1 MFSRVHFVLGAAF
14 SLAGIPLVGRGDE
27 PPAAPTEPPE
37 PEPSPQPAA
46 QAASPKP
53 RPAKKPHVH
62 GPNGVVRLPEH
73 RPIEWSLD
81 VLDGP
86 PFKLSAHR
94 GKVVFMNVFATWC
107 PPCRAEA
114 TTLAFVAQQYQSAG
128 VRFLGVDV
136 RDNTPGALDFLHSHN
151 ITYPSVSDPDDTITL
166 DFSSVVPISSTPST
180 LVIDKTGHVAGAVF
194 GEVSYQELTTIL
206 GKVTARND

>member
-1 MFSRVHFVLGAAF
+1 M
-14 SLAGIPLVGRGDE
+14 
-27 PPAAPTEPPE
+27 
-37 PEPSPQPAA
+37 
-46 QAASPKP
+46 PKP
-53 RPAKKPHVH
+53 KRRVVVLAATVCA
-62 GPNGVVRLPEH
+62 GVLAVVLLVTAFGGSGGGDVTYIGGNTNAVLYTTGHQPKAPDFTGTTLTGSRLGLATY
-73 RPIEWSLD
+73 RGSVV
-81 VLDGP
+81 VLNFWG
-86 PFKLSAHR
+86 S
-94 GKVVFMNVFATWC
+94 WC

>member
-1 MFSRVHFVLGAAF
+1 M
-14 SLAGIPLVGRGDE
+14 
-27 PPAAPTEPPE
+27 
-37 PEPSPQPAA
+37 
-46 QAASPKP
+46 PKP
-53 RPAKKPHVH
+53 KRRVVVLAATVCA
-62 GPNGVVRLPEH
+62 GVLAVVLLVTAFGGSGGGDVTYIGGNTDAVLYTTGHQPKAPDFTGTTLTGSRLGLATY
-73 RPIEWSLD
+73 RGSVV
-81 VLDGP
+81 VLNFWG
-86 PFKLSAHR
+86 S
-94 GKVVFMNVFATWC
+94 WC

>member
-1 MFSRVHFVLGAAF
+1 M
-14 SLAGIPLVGRGDE
+14 
-27 PPAAPTEPPE
+27 
-37 PEPSPQPAA
+37 
-46 QAASPKP
+46 PKP
-53 RPAKKPHVH
+53 KRRVVVLAATVCA
-62 GPNGVVRLPEH
+62 GVLAVVLLVTAFGGSGSGNVTYIGGNTNAVLYTTGHQPKAPDFTGTTLTGSRLGLATY
-73 RPIEWSLD
+73 RGSVV
-81 VLDGP
+81 VLNFWG
-86 PFKLSAHR
+86 S
-94 GKVVFMNVFATWC
+94 WC

>member
-1 MFSRVHFVLGAAF
+1 V
-14 SLAGIPLVGRGDE
+14 
-27 PPAAPTEPPE
+27 
-37 PEPSPQPAA
+37 
-46 QAASPKP
+46 PKP
-53 RPAKKPHVH
+53 KRRVVVLAATVCA
-62 GPNGVVRLPEH
+62 GVLAVVLLVTAFGGSGSGNVTYIGGNTNAVLYTTGHQPKAPDFTGTTLTGSRLGLATY
-73 RPIEWSLD
+73 RGSVV
-81 VLDGP
+81 VLNFWG
-86 PFKLSAHR
+86 S
-94 GKVVFMNVFATWC
+94 WC